1 MPTRS
6 APRLRGALLCAAIA
20 QCLPA
25 FAQAPAEPR
34 AIRAGAWTIV
44 AEDAGM
50 SAAVGDMSAF
60 GGKPGMEVAQEAQSR
75 AVRAGVASI
84 SATVDEQTM
93 RIELRAAPIRVDKS
107 GRYARFFES
116 LDGRPLEQRAF
127 EAAVRNAQSAAR
139 FNNDRLDIG
148 VGGVVDG
155 AMPFAVSEAA
165 TDDRRFGGAIN
176 LSTYGQRYS
185 GRDLATL
192 SAYANIGWDSQL
204 TATESVGLPRLRSDS
219 KGGFYRSSTIEL
231 SQATEW
237 GVSTLRANSTSYKSG
252 GALLPYDMRGDS
264 TRLDAELS
272 HPLDASSDLLAG
284 VGSSRSTTELRA
296 ARLADTQ
303 AFRYGMAGYRRQDES
318 SSFGARVYHGLGG
331 SETFNASPLAGAFS
345 PTFTALQ
352 IDGRHGFDLGSGW
365 GLDVFGAAQVGSKA
379 TPGPMQFYAGGIDRG
394 RAFNTGNIAG
404 PSGIAGSTSL
414 SKSVGAGLLA
424 YAGVDAAKIKQTLGG
439 SVAEAS
445 AFVGLRGALG
455 DTGATLDFALAKALK
470 APKGESRKVGAML
483 MLSVPF

>member
-1 MPTRS
+1 MTTRS
-6 APRLRGALLCAAIA
+6 APRLRGALLCAALA

-25 FAQAPAEPR
+25 FAQAPAEPY
-34 AIRAGAWTIV
+34 AIQAGAWTIV

-50 SAAVGDMSAF
+50 SAAF

-84 SATVDEQTM
+84 SATVDEQAM
-93 RIELRAAPIRVDKS
+93 RIELRAVPIRVVKS
-107 GRYARFFES
+107 GRYERFFES

-185 GRDLATL
+185 GCDLATL
-192 SAYANIGWDSQL
+192 SAYANIGWNSQL

-231 SQATEW
+231 NHATEW
-237 GVSTLRANSTSYKSG
+237 GVATLRANSTSYKSG
-252 GALLPYDMRGDS
+252 GALLPYDMRGGS
-264 TRLDAELS
+264 TRFDAELS

-296 ARLADTQ
+296 SRLADTQ
-303 AFRYGMAGYRRQDES
+303 AFRYGMAGLR
-318 SSFGARVYHGLGG
+318 L
-331 SETFNASPLAGAFS
+331 
-345 PTFTALQ
+345 
-352 IDGRHGFDLGSGW
+352 IW
-365 GLDVFGAAQVGSKA
+365 
-379 TPGPMQFYAGGIDRG
+379 PGI
-394 RAFNTGNIAG
+394 
-404 PSGIAGSTSL
+404 SL
-414 SKSVGAGLLA
+414 SQAVSGEAAIQAQAASCSCQSRWAG
-424 YAGVDAAKIKQTLGG
+424 Y
-439 SVAEAS
+439 
-445 AFVGLRGALG
+445 
-455 DTGATLDFALAKALK
+455 
-470 APKGESRKVGAML
+470 
-483 MLSVPF
+483 